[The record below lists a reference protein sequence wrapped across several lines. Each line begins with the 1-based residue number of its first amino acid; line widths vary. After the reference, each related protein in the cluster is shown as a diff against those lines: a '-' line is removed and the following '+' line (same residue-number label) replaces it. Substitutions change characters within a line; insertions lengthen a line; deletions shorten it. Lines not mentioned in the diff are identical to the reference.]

1 MLFII
6 IIVLI
11 VMLIILSILKK
22 KNVITLKFLNEKILI
37 VILLIIL
44 LILGGFRIF
53 FKRQDIVFFFQSLEY
68 ANIDKY
74 DYSNDIAD
82 SGHISKE
89 GAIKIA
95 KEATKEKR
103 VAKVNCELIENGA
116 YIDYDETFRKLSEK
130 KIFDTSNSVKKA
142 TFWAITLT
150 TGWDY
155 ACGHEEEWRLKIDY
169 YTGEVLQKDVTE

>member
-53 FKRQDIVFFFQSLEY
+53 LRKQDIIFFFQSLEY

-74 DYSNDIAD
+74 DYSNDIAN

-95 KEATKEKR
+95 KEATNAKR
-103 VAKVNCELIENGA
+103 VAKVNCKLIENGT
-116 YIDYDETFRKLSEK
+116 YIDYDETFRNLSEK
-130 KIFDTSNSVKKA
+130 KTLDTSNSIKEA
-142 TFWAITLT
+142 TFWVITLT

-155 ACGHEEEWRLKIDY
+155 ACGHEEEWFLKIDY
-169 YTGEVLQKDVTE
+169 YTGEVLQRDFTM